1 MPDVYEFGITGTI
14 GPLIESCL
22 SGLST
27 VAESPWTVL
36 TGTVD
41 GPAELRRVLDLLD
54 ARGTPARDVRIAYRH
69 DESGR
74 RRLGTPRTADDPAG
88 NPGAQLRAVRHRRPK
103 APGRTGWPPPVP
115 GGPVRS
121 GPRTGPRNR

>member
-1 MPDVYEFGITGTI
+1 VPDVYEFGITGTI
-14 GPLIESCL
+14 GPLIASCL
-22 SGLST
+22 SGFST

-41 GPAELRRVLDLLD
+41 GPDDLRRVLDLLD

-74 RRLGTPRTADDPAG
+74 PRRQTT
-88 NPGAQLRAVRHRRPK
+88 
-103 APGRTGWPPPVP
+103 GR
-115 GGPVRS
+115 
-121 GPRTGPRNR
+121 